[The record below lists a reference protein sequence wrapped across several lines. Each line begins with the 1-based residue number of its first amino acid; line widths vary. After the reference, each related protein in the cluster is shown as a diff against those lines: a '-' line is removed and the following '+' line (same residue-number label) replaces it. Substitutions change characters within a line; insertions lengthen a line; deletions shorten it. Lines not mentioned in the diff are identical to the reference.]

1 MDIKKRTSFSLA
13 LMIALND
20 TDKYF
25 TLYHSLLDKL
35 PMNMF
40 GGGTTAAALE
50 TENKKP
56 SVCHNSIVPQLQTA

>member
-1 MDIKKRTSFSLA
+1 
-13 LMIALND
+13 
-20 TDKYF
+20 
-25 TLYHSLLDKL
+25 
-35 PMNMF
+35 MNMF